1 MSSSKRLS
9 SIRFL
14 PSLFPHSS
22 LFCFALVCSR
32 VQSYSAK
39 WRELKSREVAL
50 NDREERL
57 RKLEE
62 QLASR
67 ERALSVREKKLQVA
81 ERQQQP
87 SSVSSSLFGSHR
99 LQQQQQ
105 QHGGG
110 GVPAMRRA
118 SSLPVAPAVILER
131 ESSVNSDPV
140 ENSEEDRDS
149 EDHENRRMSLQLEDP
164 IPLPIAV
171 PQEQYSGEH
180 HRQDRHGTGHGT
192 GHGAGAP
199 FKIFADDS
207 GSSVVTATAAG
218 ERKRDDFASGVARAR
233 ELLNRPRLMNLEGN
247 RQHRPLSGAGTGA
260 GAECF
265 YPSGATGSTFYKN
278 YIAHKK
284 TAAEGGQGQA
294 PGIEN
299 VKPVGLGTGKS
310 MGIGMGQRQEARKQQ
325 QQPQVQPQQQQ
336 QTGGGG
342 GDCGSA
348 TKRSRFDYEG
358 LASDGQQGQGQ
369 GMGSVPSVQVDLHSL
384 MMAGRGKFDN
394 L

>member
-67 ERALSVREKKLQVA
+67 ERSLSVREKKLQVA

-131 ESSVNSDPV
+131 ESVNSDPV

-310 MGIGMGQRQEARKQQ
+310 MGIGQRQEARKQQ